1 MHRSKLKTTIK
12 GNTLKTDSIQVQEES
27 CVTTNSNLS
36 ILTTDA
42 QSYLV
47 TQVLKH
53 WHFWY
58 WHEASTDP
66 TAVCQC
72 FLVSCYW
79 LKNILQQTLYV
90 FSDKKKQN
98 TELLPHSQQL
108 TRNKLGVFFWSCHW
122 FMIFSVELSFPPAG
136 RSIRNKQRDG
146 LHAKYG
152 K

>member
-53 WHFWY
+53 WHF
-58 WHEASTDP
+58 
-66 TAVCQC
+66 
-72 FLVSCYW
+72 
-79 LKNILQQTLYV
+79 
-90 FSDKKKQN
+90 
-98 TELLPHSQQL
+98 
-108 TRNKLGVFFWSCHW
+108 
-122 FMIFSVELSFPPAG
+122 
-136 RSIRNKQRDG
+136 
-146 LHAKYG
+146 
-152 K
+152 